1 MQTTGARR
9 NLRLASET
17 PAPVPEQ
24 AAPPAS
30 ADSLVRD
37 GVGLYRAHDTP
48 GAIACYEA
56 ALALAPEHFDA
67 LNNLGVAL
75 RAASRLDEAIDC
87 LTRAA
92 AAHPLR
98 PEGHFNLGNALTQ
111 AGRIEA
117 AAETYLKAL
126 ARDPAMTAARAAL
139 AGVYRRLNRP
149 AEEIAAYQ
157 ALTAAEPQNPEW
169 WNNLGAALFAHGK
182 MLAALP
188 CLRRAVALRPGFA
201 KALKNLG
208 VVLTELDE
216 YDEATVVLAQAVAA
230 EGGDAATL
238 SSLGQALV
246 QAGDATAAADCFQRA
261 IELDPAHLDA
271 RLGRSRAAFL
281 AGDLSRAWEEYE
293 HRWKIESNYP
303 AQMAKP
309 AWNGEDL
316 NGKTLLVWAEQGLG
330 DTLQFVR
337 YTDQLAA
344 LGARVLMMVQ
354 EPVVGIVRTAKG
366 VAEVRP
372 AGPPPADY
380 DFHIPLLSVPRILG
394 TRYDDMTR
402 GAPYLSVP
410 PGVTL
415 PEIPG
420 LGGQSR
426 ELKIGIVWA
435 GNPTHKNDRN
445 RSTSLGDFLRFC
457 GVPGA
462 RFFSLQKGAPALQ
475 LAATGADS
483 FITDLSPH
491 LATFNETAAIVD
503 QLDLVISVDTSIVHL
518 TGALGRPVWC
528 LLPFAPD
535 WRWLLRRDDTPWYPS
550 MRLFRQ
556 GGPGQWCDVFE
567 TIRHR
572 LSDLVAMRGTVAG

>member
-1 MQTTGARR
+1 MQTTGTRR
-9 NLRLASET
+9 NLRLAEA
-17 PAPVPEQ
+17 PAPIPE
-24 AAPPAS
+24 AIPPAT

-37 GVGLYRAHDTP
+37 GVGLYRGQDVA
-48 GAIACYEA
+48 GAIRRYEA
-56 ALALAPEHFDA
+56 ALELVPDHFDA

-75 RAASRLDEAIDC
+75 RASGRLDEAIDC
-87 LTRAA
+87 LSRAA
-92 AAHPLR
+92 VAHPTR

-126 ARDPAMTAARAAL
+126 ALNPEMTAARAAL
-139 AGVYRRLNRP
+139 AGIYRRLNRP
-149 AEEIAAYQ
+149 ADEIAAYR
-157 ALTAAEPQNPEW
+157 ALTAAEPQNAEW

-182 MLAALP
+182 ILAALP
-188 CLRRAVALRPGFA
+188 SLRRAVALRPGFA

-216 YDEATVVLAQAVAA
+216 YHEAALVLGQAVAA
-230 EGGDAATL
+230 DASDAGTL

-246 QAGDATAAADCFQRA
+246 QLGDAASAADCFQRSLA
-261 IELDPAHLDA
+261 LDPAHLDA
-271 RLGRSRAAFL
+271 RLGRARAAFL
-281 AGDLSRAWEEYE
+281 SGDLARAWEEYE
-293 HRWKIESNYP
+293 FRWKIEGNFP

-316 NGKTLLVWAEQGLG
+316 TGRTLLVWAEQGLG
-330 DTLQFVR
+330 DTLQFIR
-337 YTDQLAA
+337 YAEPLAA

-354 EPVVGIVRTAKG
+354 EPVVGIARTAKG

-372 AGPPPADY
+372 AGPPPSDY
-380 DFHIPLLSVPRILG
+380 DFHIPLLSVPRLLG
-394 TRYDDMTR
+394 TRYDDIPR
-402 GAPYLSVP
+402 AAPYLSVP

-420 LGGQSR
+420 LGGASR

-445 RSTSLGDFLRFC
+445 RSAPLGDLLRFC
-457 GVPGA
+457 GVPGT
-462 RFFSLQKGAPALQ
+462 RIFSLQKGAPATQ
-475 LAATGADS
+475 LAATGADA

-518 TGALGRPVWC
+518 AGALGRPVWC
-528 LLPFAPD
+528 LLPYAPD

-556 GGPGQWCDVFE
+556 SQPRQWDDVFE
-567 TIRHR
+567 AVRHR
-572 LSDLVAMRGTVAG
+572 LSDLVAMRGTPGG